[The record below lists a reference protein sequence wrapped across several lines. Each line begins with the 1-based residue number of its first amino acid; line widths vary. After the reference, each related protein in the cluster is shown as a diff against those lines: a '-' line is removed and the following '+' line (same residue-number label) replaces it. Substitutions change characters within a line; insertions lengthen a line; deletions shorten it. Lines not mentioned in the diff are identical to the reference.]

1 MHIISM
7 CCVIFWGGGFHIKSH
22 NMKISVN
29 SFLNFVI
36 VGHPEDLI
44 VVMLQRKLI
53 VMFLKSVLTVSFVGM
68 ENGNLIYF
76 LQ

>member
-1 MHIISM
+1 
-7 CCVIFWGGGFHIKSH
+7 
-22 NMKISVN
+22 
-29 SFLNFVI
+29 VI
-36 VGHPEDLI
+36 VGHLEELI

-53 VMFLKSVLTVSFVGM
+53 VMFLKKVLSVSFVEM

>member
-1 MHIISM
+1 
-7 CCVIFWGGGFHIKSH
+7 
-22 NMKISVN
+22 MKISVN